1 MELMRLLSI
10 EEITLSKFLLA
21 ISASLIGSL
30 IGHFRING
38 VITLPVVYI
47 HYKSNV
53 SFHNANVFSCFYKIP
68 LCIGDFILFLIGARF
83 KRNIEAGAIT
93 LELGFLGDLLV
104 GIGTGT
110 LAYCA
115 VVTSGVTN
123 VPAIVT
129 GSLLAGYG
137 GFTYLQKVQDRSET
151 DMQHEKKNKTNVF
164 KTDEEQVEEAKK
176 TIHEGEK
183 QAAATS
189 SKEHSGKS

>member
-1 MELMRLLSI
+1 M
-10 EEITLSKFLLA
+10 
-21 ISASLIGSL
+21 
-30 IGHFRING
+30 
-38 VITLPVVYI
+38 
-47 HYKSNV
+47 
-53 SFHNANVFSCFYKIP
+53 
-68 LCIGDFILFLIGARF
+68 FLIGARF

>member
-1 MELMRLLSI
+1 M
-10 EEITLSKFLLA
+10 
-21 ISASLIGSL
+21 
-30 IGHFRING
+30 
-38 VITLPVVYI
+38 
-47 HYKSNV
+47 
-53 SFHNANVFSCFYKIP
+53 
-68 LCIGDFILFLIGARF
+68 FLIGARF

-137 GFTYLQKVQDRSET
+137 GFTYLQKYKTVLKLICSMKRKTKQTFSKQMRSKLRKLRKLF
-151 DMQHEKKNKTNVF
+151 MKAKNKQLLLLLKNIVVSP
-164 KTDEEQVEEAKK
+164 D
-176 TIHEGEK
+176 
-183 QAAATS
+183 
-189 SKEHSGKS
+189 